1 MYLLSRD
8 YLLLE
13 LGGCCMVRYDL
24 FPLVTAAATILLLVC
39 CTETL
44 ANSGLE
50 GIDLYGFPMGIVP
63 PTAGA
68 AAVPGQ
74 GYTYNN
80 IGYTLPDFGAIYGF
94 TAFENSPVLTGT
106 TGYVGPDLG
115 GIDLGVS
122 FGLTQADHDASK
134 TAFSKDLMY
143 QADLDKTFIAFPG
156 IGVGS
161 LGVMFPTITNDK
173 SSVKY
178 AESIKFE
185 FTTES
190 DKFQMAGFG
199 YPLGLGLG
207 YTSANVASSPGAS
220 LVNSS
225 YYFA

>member
-1 MYLLSRD
+1 MYLSTRD

-13 LGGCCMVRYDL
+13 LGGSCMVRYNL
-24 FPLVTAAATILLLVC
+24 FPFVTVILLYFSC
-39 CTETL
+39 QAAL
-44 ANSGLE
+44 AADSGIG
-50 GIDLYGFPMGIVP
+50 GIDMYGFPMGIVP
-63 PTAGA
+63 PGAGA
-68 AAVPGQ
+68 AAIAGQ

-80 IGYTLPDFGAIYGF
+80 IGYSLPDLATTYGF
-94 TAFENSPVLTGT
+94 TAFESSPILTGT
-106 TGYVGPDLG
+106 TGYFGPDLG

-143 QADLDKTFIAFPG
+143 QADLENTFIAFPG
-156 IGVGS
+156 VGVGS
-161 LGVMFPTITNDK
+161 LGVLFPTISNEK
-173 SSVKY
+173 SSIKY
-178 AESIKFE
+178 AESIRFE

-207 YTSANVASSPGAS
+207 YTAATVASSPGAS
-220 LVNSS
+220 LINSS